1 MLETKAKVRHPEIN
15 PGDRVKVSVK
25 TREGDKERTQVFSG
39 IVIRVRRGANRASFT
54 VRHVA
59 YGVGVERTF
68 FVNSPFV
75 EKVEIVSHG
84 DVRRAR
90 LFYLRGLSSRAS
102 RAKLKSKAR
111 ASLSSDM
118 VSELVAEETPDEAQ
132 AAAEAAVSGGAEAD
146 AAGPAAGTSAA

>member
-1 MLETKAKVRHPEIN
+1 MLETKAKVKHPEIN

-39 IVIRVRRGANRASFT
+39 IVIRVRKGANRANFT

-75 EKVEIVSHG
+75 EKVEIASHG

-111 ASLSSDM
+111 VMSPDL
-118 VSELVAEETPDEAQ
+118 VSELVSQEQPEEVLTE
-132 AAAEAAVSGGAEAD
+132 GAE
-146 AAGPAAGTSAA
+146 PAADTPAAKE

>member
-1 MLETKAKVRHPEIN
+1 MSKDISWMLETKGKAKHPQVN

-25 TREGDKERTQVFSG
+25 TKEGDKERTQVFSG
-39 IVIRVRRGANRASFT
+39 IVIRVRKGATRASFT

-59 YGVGVERTF
+59 YGIGVERTF

-75 EKVEIVSHG
+75 EKIEIVTHG

-111 ASLSSDM
+111 LMAP
-118 VSELVAEETPDEAQ
+118 ELVVEEQPEAEEETE
-132 AAAEAAVSGGAEAD
+132 AAEQPAE
-146 AAGPAAGTSAA
+146 TTETKE

>member
-1 MLETKAKVRHPEIN
+1 MSKDISWMLETKGKTKLPQIN

-25 TREGDKERTQVFSG
+25 TKEGDKERTQVFSG
-39 IVIRVRRGANRASFT
+39 IVIRVRKGATRASFT

-59 YGVGVERTF
+59 YGIGVERTF

-75 EKVEIVSHG
+75 EKIEIVTHG

-111 ASLSSDM
+111 LMAP
-118 VSELVAEETPDEAQ
+118 ELVVEEQPEAEEETE
-132 AAAEAAVSGGAEAD
+132 AAEQPAE
-146 AAGPAAGTSAA
+146 TTETKE

>member
-1 MLETKAKVRHPEIN
+1 MLETKAKVKHPEIN

-39 IVIRVRRGANRASFT
+39 IVIRVRKGANRANFT

-75 EKVEIVSHG
+75 EKVEIASHG

-111 ASLSSDM
+111 VMSPDL
-118 VSELVAEETPDEAQ
+118 VSELVSQEHA
-132 AAAEAAVSGGAEAD
+132 GRGAD
-146 AAGPAAGTSAA
+146 RGRRAGRGYACSEGVACPGW

>member
-1 MLETKAKVRHPEIN
+1 LSKDIGWMLETKAKVKHPEIN

-39 IVIRVRRGANRASFT
+39 IVIRVRKGANRANFT

-75 EKVEIVSHG
+75 EKVEIASHG

-111 ASLSSDM
+111 VMSPDL
-118 VSELVAEETPDEAQ
+118 VSELVSQEQPEEMLTD
-132 AAAEAAVSGGAEAD
+132 GAEPAAD
-146 AAGPAAGTSAA
+146 APAAKE

>member
-1 MLETKAKVRHPEIN
+1 MSKDISWMLEDKAKAKLLEIN

-25 TREGDKERTQVFSG
+25 TKEGDKERTQVFSG
-39 IVIRVRRGANRASFT
+39 IVIRVRRGSTRASFT

-59 YGVGVERTF
+59 YGIGVERTF
-68 FVNSPFV
+68 FMNSPFL

-102 RAKLKSKAR
+102 RAKLKTKIRMMAP
-111 ASLSSDM
+111 
-118 VSELVAEETPDEAQ
+118 ELVVEEEPEAEEELE
-132 AAAEAAVSGGAEAD
+132 AAEQPAEATE
-146 AAGPAAGTSAA
+146 PEPKE

>member
-1 MLETKAKVRHPEIN
+1 MSKDISWMLETKGKAKHPQVN

-25 TREGDKERTQVFSG
+25 TKEGDKERTQVFSG
-39 IVIRVRRGANRASFT
+39 IVIRVRKGATRASFT

-59 YGVGVERTF
+59 YGIGVERTF

-75 EKVEIVSHG
+75 EKIEIVTHG

-111 ASLSSDM
+111 LMAP
-118 VSELVAEETPDEAQ
+118 ELVVEEQPEAEEETE
-132 AAAEAAVSGGAEAD
+132 AAEQLAE
-146 AAGPAAGTSAA
+146 TTETKE

>member
-1 MLETKAKVRHPEIN
+1 MLETKSKVKHPQIG

-25 TREGDKERTQVFSG
+25 TKEGDKERTQVFSG
-39 IVIRVRRGANRASFT
+39 IVIRVRKGATRASFT

-59 YGVGVERTF
+59 YGIGVERTF

-75 EKVEIVSHG
+75 EKVEIVTHG

-111 ASLSSDM
+111 IMAP
-118 VSELVAEETPDEAQ
+118 ELVVEEEPEAEEETE
-132 AAAEAAVSGGAEAD
+132 AAEQPAETTE
-146 AAGPAAGTSAA
+146 PKE

>member
-1 MLETKAKVRHPEIN
+1 MSKDISWMLETKGKSKLPQVN

-25 TREGDKERTQVFSG
+25 TKEGDKERTQVFSG
-39 IVIRVRRGANRASFT
+39 IVIRVRKGATKASFT

-59 YGVGVERTF
+59 YGIGVERTF
-68 FVNSPFV
+68 FMNSPFV
-75 EKVEIVSHG
+75 EKVEIVTHG

-111 ASLSSDM
+111 IMAP
-118 VSELVAEETPDEAQ
+118 ELVVEEQPEAEEETE
-132 AAAEAAVSGGAEAD
+132 AAEQPAE
-146 AAGPAAGTSAA
+146 TTETKE

>member
-1 MLETKAKVRHPEIN
+1 LSKDISWMLDTKGKAKHPQIN

-25 TREGDKERTQVFSG
+25 TKEGDKERTQVFSG
-39 IVIRVRRGANRASFT
+39 IVIRVRKGATRASFT

-59 YGVGVERTF
+59 YGIGVERTF

-75 EKVEIVSHG
+75 EKVEIVTHG

-111 ASLSSDM
+111 IMAP
-118 VSELVAEETPDEAQ
+118 ELVVEEQPEAEEE
-132 AAAEAAVSGGAEAD
+132 AEAAEQPAE
-146 AAGPAAGTSAA
+146 TTETKE

>member
-1 MLETKAKVRHPEIN
+1 LSKDISWMLDTKGKAKHPQIN

-25 TREGDKERTQVFSG
+25 TKEGDKERTQVFSG
-39 IVIRVRRGANRASFT
+39 IVIRVRKGATRASFT

-59 YGVGVERTF
+59 YGIGVERTF

-75 EKVEIVSHG
+75 EKVEIVTHG

-111 ASLSSDM
+111 IMAP
-118 VSELVAEETPDEAQ
+118 ELVVEEQPEAEEE
-132 AAAEAAVSGGAEAD
+132 AEAAEQPAETTE
-146 AAGPAAGTSAA
+146 PKE

>member
-1 MLETKAKVRHPEIN
+1 MLETKAKVKHPEIN

-39 IVIRVRRGANRASFT
+39 IVIRVRKGANRANFT

-75 EKVEIVSHG
+75 EKVEIASHG

-111 ASLSSDM
+111 VMSPDL
-118 VSELVAEETPDEAQ
+118 VSELVSQELPEEAQ
-132 AAAEAAVSGGAEAD
+132 TEG
-146 AAGPAAGTSAA
+146 AGPAADTPAAKE

>member
-1 MLETKAKVRHPEIN
+1 LSKDISWMLETKGKAKHPQVN

-25 TREGDKERTQVFSG
+25 TKEGDKERTQVFSG
-39 IVIRVRRGANRASFT
+39 IVIRVRKGATRASFT

-59 YGVGVERTF
+59 YGIGVERTF

-75 EKVEIVSHG
+75 EKIEIVTHG

-111 ASLSSDM
+111 LMAP
-118 VSELVAEETPDEAQ
+118 ELVVEEQPEAEEETE
-132 AAAEAAVSGGAEAD
+132 AAEQPAE
-146 AAGPAAGTSAA
+146 TTETKE

>member
-1 MLETKAKVRHPEIN
+1 MSKDISWMLETKAKVKHPEIN

-25 TREGDKERTQVFSG
+25 TKEGDKERTQAFSG
-39 IVIRVRRGANRASFT
+39 IVIRVRKGANSASFT

-59 YGVGVERTF
+59 YGIGVERTF
-68 FVNSPFV
+68 FKNSPFV

-102 RAKLKSKAR
+102 RAKLKTKTRLMAP
-111 ASLSSDM
+111 
-118 VSELVAEETPDEAQ
+118 ELVVEEEPEVEEQ
-132 AAAEAAVSGGAEAD
+132 IEAAEQPAEA
-146 AAGPAAGTSAA
+146 TETKE

>member
-1 MLETKAKVRHPEIN
+1 MLDTKGKAKHPQIN

-25 TREGDKERTQVFSG
+25 TKEGDKERTQVFSG
-39 IVIRVRRGANRASFT
+39 IVIRVRKGATRASFT

-59 YGVGVERTF
+59 YGIGVERTF

-75 EKVEIVSHG
+75 EKVEIVTHG

-111 ASLSSDM
+111 IMAP
-118 VSELVAEETPDEAQ
+118 ELVVEEQPEAEEETE
-132 AAAEAAVSGGAEAD
+132 AAEQPAE
-146 AAGPAAGTSAA
+146 TTETKE

>member
-1 MLETKAKVRHPEIN
+1 MLETKSKVKHPAVG

-25 TREGDKERTQVFSG
+25 TKEGDKERTQVFSG
-39 IVIRVRRGANRASFT
+39 IVIRLRKGANRANFT

-68 FVNSPFV
+68 FMNSPFI
-75 EKVEIVSHG
+75 EKIEVVSHG

-111 ASLSSDM
+111 VMAP
-118 VSELVAEETPDEAQ
+118 ELVVEEQPEEPVEG
-132 AAAEAAVSGGAEAD
+132 AEAAAGSVEEVS
-146 AAGPAAGTSAA
+146 PTQK

>member
-1 MLETKAKVRHPEIN
+1 MLETKSKAKLPKIN

-25 TREGDKERTQVFSG
+25 TKEGDKERTQVFSG
-39 IVIRVRRGANRASFT
+39 IVIRVRKGANRANFT

-59 YGVGVERTF
+59 YGIGVERTF
-68 FVNSPFV
+68 FMNSPFV
-75 EKVEIVSHG
+75 EKVEIVTQG

-111 ASLSSDM
+111 IMAP
-118 VSELVAEETPDEAQ
+118 ELVVEEKPEAEEEAEGSEQ
-132 AAAEAAVSGGAEAD
+132 PVETTE
-146 AAGPAAGTSAA
+146 PKE

>member
-1 MLETKAKVRHPEIN
+1 MSKDIGWMLETKAKVRHPEIN

-39 IVIRVRRGANRASFT
+39 IVIRARRGASRASFT

-84 DVRRAR
+84 NVRRAR

-111 ASLSSDM
+111 SGLSSDM
-118 VSELVAEETPDEAQ
+118 VSELVSEEPPEEAQ
-132 AAAEAAVSGGAEAD
+132 LEGAEQG
-146 AAGPAAGTSAA
+146 GPAADTSAAKE

>member
-1 MLETKAKVRHPEIN
+1 LSKDISWMLETKGKSKLPQVN

-25 TREGDKERTQVFSG
+25 TKEGDKERTQVFSG
-39 IVIRVRRGANRASFT
+39 IVIRVRKGATKASFT

-59 YGVGVERTF
+59 YGIGVERTF
-68 FVNSPFV
+68 FMNSPFV
-75 EKVEIVSHG
+75 EKVEIVTHG

-111 ASLSSDM
+111 IMAP
-118 VSELVAEETPDEAQ
+118 ELVVEEQPEAEEGTE
-132 AAAEAAVSGGAEAD
+132 AAEQPAE
-146 AAGPAAGTSAA
+146 TTETKE

>member
-1 MLETKAKVRHPEIN
+1 LSKDISWMLETKGKSKLPQIN

-25 TREGDKERTQVFSG
+25 TKEGDKERTQVFSG
-39 IVIRVRRGANRASFT
+39 IVIRVRKGATRASFT

-59 YGVGVERTF
+59 YGIGVERTF
-68 FVNSPFV
+68 FMNSPFV
-75 EKVEIVSHG
+75 EKVEIVTHG

-111 ASLSSDM
+111 IMAP
-118 VSELVAEETPDEAQ
+118 ELVVEEEPEAEEETE
-132 AAAEAAVSGGAEAD
+132 AAEQPAE
-146 AAGPAAGTSAA
+146 TTETKE

>member
-1 MLETKAKVRHPEIN
+1 MLETKGKSKLPQVN

-25 TREGDKERTQVFSG
+25 TKEGDKERTQVFSG
-39 IVIRVRRGANRASFT
+39 IVIRVRKGATKASFT

-59 YGVGVERTF
+59 YGIGVERTF
-68 FVNSPFV
+68 FMNSPFV
-75 EKVEIVSHG
+75 EKVEIVTHG

-111 ASLSSDM
+111 IMAP
-118 VSELVAEETPDEAQ
+118 ELVVEEQPEAEEETE
-132 AAAEAAVSGGAEAD
+132 AAEQPAE
-146 AAGPAAGTSAA
+146 TTETKE

>member
-1 MLETKAKVRHPEIN
+1 MSKDISWMLETKGKAKHPQIN

-25 TREGDKERTQVFSG
+25 TKEGDKERTQVFSG
-39 IVIRVRRGANRASFT
+39 IVIRVRKGATRASFT

-59 YGVGVERTF
+59 YGIGVERTF
-68 FVNSPFV
+68 FMNSPFV
-75 EKVEIVSHG
+75 EKVEIVTHG

-111 ASLSSDM
+111 IMAP
-118 VSELVAEETPDEAQ
+118 ELVVEEEPEAEEETE
-132 AAAEAAVSGGAEAD
+132 AAEQPAE
-146 AAGPAAGTSAA
+146 TTETKE

>member
-1 MLETKAKVRHPEIN
+1 MSKDISWMLETKGKAKHPQIN

-25 TREGDKERTQVFSG
+25 TKEGDKERTQVFSG
-39 IVIRVRRGANRASFT
+39 IVIRVRKGATRASFT

-59 YGVGVERTF
+59 YGIGVERTF
-68 FVNSPFV
+68 FMNSPFV
-75 EKVEIVSHG
+75 EKVEIVTHG

-111 ASLSSDM
+111 IMAP
-118 VSELVAEETPDEAQ
+118 ELVVEEQPEAEEETE
-132 AAAEAAVSGGAEAD
+132 AAEQPAE
-146 AAGPAAGTSAA
+146 TTETKE

>member
-1 MLETKAKVRHPEIN
+1 MSKDISWMLETKGKSKLPQVN

-25 TREGDKERTQVFSG
+25 TKEGDKERTQVFSG
-39 IVIRVRRGANRASFT
+39 IVIRVRKGATRASFT

-59 YGVGVERTF
+59 YGIGVERTF

-75 EKVEIVSHG
+75 EKIEIVTHG

-111 ASLSSDM
+111 LMAP
-118 VSELVAEETPDEAQ
+118 ELVVEEQPEAEEETE
-132 AAAEAAVSGGAEAD
+132 AAEQPAE
-146 AAGPAAGTSAA
+146 TTETKE

>member
-1 MLETKAKVRHPEIN
+1 MSKDIGWMLETKAKVKHPEIN

-39 IVIRVRRGANRASFT
+39 IVIRVRKGANRANFT

-75 EKVEIVSHG
+75 EKVEIASHG

-111 ASLSSDM
+111 AAMSPDL
-118 VSELVAEETPDEAQ
+118 VSELVSQEPPEEVGAEG
-132 AAAEAAVSGGAEAD
+132 AEAAAD
-146 AAGPAAGTSAA
+146 TPAAKE

>member
-1 MLETKAKVRHPEIN
+1 LSKDISWMLETKGKSKLPQVN

-25 TREGDKERTQVFSG
+25 TKEGDKERTQVFSG
-39 IVIRVRRGANRASFT
+39 IVIRVRKGATKASFT

-59 YGVGVERTF
+59 YGIGVERTF
-68 FVNSPFV
+68 FMNSPFV
-75 EKVEIVSHG
+75 EKVEIVTHG

-111 ASLSSDM
+111 IMAP
-118 VSELVAEETPDEAQ
+118 ELVVEEQPEAEEETE
-132 AAAEAAVSGGAEAD
+132 AAEQPAE
-146 AAGPAAGTSAA
+146 TTETKE

>member
-1 MLETKAKVRHPEIN
+1 MLETKGKSKLPQVN

-25 TREGDKERTQVFSG
+25 TKEGDKERTQVFSG
-39 IVIRVRRGANRASFT
+39 IVIRVRKGATRASFT

-59 YGVGVERTF
+59 YGIGVERTF
-68 FVNSPFV
+68 FMNSPFV
-75 EKVEIVSHG
+75 EKIDIVTHG

-111 ASLSSDM
+111 LMAP
-118 VSELVAEETPDEAQ
+118 ELVVEEQPEAAEETE
-132 AAAEAAVSGGAEAD
+132 AAEQPAE
-146 AAGPAAGTSAA
+146 TTETKE

>member
-1 MLETKAKVRHPEIN
+1 MLETKDKGKAKLPQIN

-25 TREGDKERTQVFSG
+25 TKEGDKERTQVFSG
-39 IVIRVRRGANRASFT
+39 IVIRVRKGATRASFT

-59 YGVGVERTF
+59 YGIGVERTF

-75 EKVEIVSHG
+75 EKVEIVTHG

-102 RAKLKSKAR
+102 RAKLKTKTRLMAP
-111 ASLSSDM
+111 
-118 VSELVAEETPDEAQ
+118 ELVVEEQPEAEEEIE
-132 AAAEAAVSGGAEAD
+132 AAEQPAEA
-146 AAGPAAGTSAA
+146 TETKE

>member
-1 MLETKAKVRHPEIN
+1 MLETKGKSKLPQVN

-25 TREGDKERTQVFSG
+25 TKEGDKERTQVFSG
-39 IVIRVRRGANRASFT
+39 IVIRVRKGATRASFT

-59 YGVGVERTF
+59 YGIGVERTF
-68 FVNSPFV
+68 FMNSPFV
-75 EKVEIVSHG
+75 EKVEIVTHG

-111 ASLSSDM
+111 IMAP
-118 VSELVAEETPDEAQ
+118 ELVVEEQPEAEEETE
-132 AAAEAAVSGGAEAD
+132 AAEQPAE
-146 AAGPAAGTSAA
+146 TTETKE

>member
-1 MLETKAKVRHPEIN
+1 MLETKGKSKLPQIN

-25 TREGDKERTQVFSG
+25 TKEGDKERTQVFSG
-39 IVIRVRRGANRASFT
+39 IVIRVRKGATRGSFT

-59 YGVGVERTF
+59 YGIGVERTF
-68 FVNSPFV
+68 FMNSPFV
-75 EKVEIVSHG
+75 EKVEIVTHG

-111 ASLSSDM
+111 IMAP
-118 VSELVAEETPDEAQ
+118 ELVVEEQPEAEEETE
-132 AAAEAAVSGGAEAD
+132 AAEQPAE
-146 AAGPAAGTSAA
+146 TTETKE

>member
-1 MLETKAKVRHPEIN
+1 LSKDISWMLETKSKAKHPQVN

-25 TREGDKERTQVFSG
+25 TKEGDKERTQVFSG
-39 IVIRVRRGANRASFT
+39 IVIRVRKGATRASFT

-59 YGVGVERTF
+59 YGIGVERTF

-75 EKVEIVSHG
+75 EKIEIVTHG

-111 ASLSSDM
+111 LMAP
-118 VSELVAEETPDEAQ
+118 ELVVEEQPEAEEETE
-132 AAAEAAVSGGAEAD
+132 AAEQPAE
-146 AAGPAAGTSAA
+146 TTETKE